1 MVPLNFLFRLFML
14 SGIPARV
21 TSLFW
26 YVHYFSK
33 GLSSKESETSLV
45 ASVLEDAS
53 QGGASGVLL
62 CDALPTI
69 PLYNS
74 RNACLISLRLFIN

>member
-1 MVPLNFLFRLFML
+1 MVPLNILFRLFML
-14 SGIPARV
+14 SRIPARV
-21 TSLFW
+21 TSFFW
-26 YVHYFSK
+26 YFHYFSK
-33 GLSSKESETSLV
+33 GLSSKESETSLKM
-45 ASVLEDAS
+45 LEDAS

-62 CDALPTI
+62 CDALPSI